1 VIEQLKD
8 ELRKLAHEKIMQ
20 EEAGQRLES
29 QVGRAKDKNRELK
42 SKVQDLEQSEKR
54 LATALAE
61 RDRELE
67 REKNLAKTRGQKL
80 EHKLQKKKEK
90 IRQMIFDFQEKE

>member
-1 VIEQLKD
+1 MIEQLKD

-20 EEAGQRLES
+20 EEAGQRLEC
-29 QVGRAKDKNRELK
+29 QIARAKDKNRELK